1 MTEYELIDAVNSTM
15 DAFEGSFMAYLT
27 IVSAYLMAAFISGNK
42 LTQPQVIIISTL
54 FLFASALMVLALWG
68 AGGRI
73 AYTAEALRLT
83 NPEHPIL
90 FTATFRNVLGV
101 ACGLGIFA
109 SFKFMWDVRH
119 PKTD

>member
-15 DAFEGSFMAYLT
+15 EAFEASFMAYLT
-27 IVSAYLMAAFISGNK
+27 IVSAYLIAAFISGKK
-42 LTQPQVIIISTL
+42 LTQQQAIIISTL
-54 FLFASALMVLALWG
+54 FLFASALTMFALWG

-73 AYTAEALRLT
+73 AYTAEALRLV

-90 FTATFRNVLGV
+90 FKTTYRNVLGV
-101 ACGLGIFA
+101 VCGLGIFA

-119 PKTD
+119 PKTE